1 MNTHNLSHDDG
12 DGIPEVPYL
21 LRVSV
26 PVLVC
31 LNVLF
36 LCVCGLLAVRL
47 APFLGHSLAA
57 GTVECYGGVLLAC
70 NLCWQ
75 LIMRYK
81 VEHDEP
87 HVHDHPHEH

>member
-1 MNTHNLSHDDG
+1 METHDLTHSHDDG
-12 DGIPEVPYL
+12 EPEVPYL

-31 LNVLF
+31 LNALF
-36 LCVCGLLAVRL
+36 LLICSLIVLRA
-47 APFLGHSLAA
+47 APLLGHSLPVA
-57 GTVECYGGVLLAC
+57 TVEYYGGILFAC

-87 HVHDHPHEH
+87 HSHEHPHDH